1 METVMLVEVVIVE
14 VMELVMVEVME
25 CEDEL

>member
-25 CEDEL
+25 CDDEL